1 MFGCL
6 SFFLLISFAVLTSYI
21 LIQHYFLLS
30 VPSIADVIGIARR
43 VDELELTDLL
53 DPTKEEVLRANTTPV
68 QFRDAQRARARILFE
83 QLRAITFNALVILL
97 WAEREGRKLQRPA
110 TPRDDLR
117 VQNTAEIAEDGPA
130 VRLVGSVAMTRLAWR
145 IALDAMRIAP
155 LRRLAQLR
163 TFSGVD
169 VLEAYRRT
177 AKATV
182 ALTSAYNRNAAEQ
195 LNLILLGRSQKQ

>member
-68 QFRDAQRARARILFE
+68 QFQDAQRARARILFE